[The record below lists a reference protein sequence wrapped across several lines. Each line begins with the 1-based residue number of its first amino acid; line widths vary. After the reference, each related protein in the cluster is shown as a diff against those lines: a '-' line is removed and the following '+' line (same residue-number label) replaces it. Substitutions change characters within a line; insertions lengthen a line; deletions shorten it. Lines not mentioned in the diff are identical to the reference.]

1 MGLALLGVALA
12 LLAMGCAVD
21 AHSAPTRVQVD
32 DATSTFS
39 LEGAWRFAEGDDPR
53 WADPAFDDAGW
64 RTLQVPG
71 IWRFQGVH
79 GDGFGWYRRTFA
91 VGPELAGRDLGI
103 EVPYTYWAYQVLVN
117 GQPLEGRYGLPSRWG
132 GLPAGSVNVFRV
144 PAHLLVPGDNL
155 VALRTHGGMGYG
167 GVYRENARIGAL
179 RPVER
184 AFDREIVVQL
194 GVAAICFFIGIYH
207 LLIFLNRQEQRYAY
221 LSYAAYALI
230 LSVFLPGYAGFWYV
244 VTSSASSQ
252 WLNTVAEFGA
262 FTAAVPVMPIFMHAF
277 FRVPYNWFTRAS
289 VWLTAVNL
297 AWMGGEM
304 ALRGSLTTYLA
315 YFPWVVV
322 AFTVTY
328 AYSLATVVRAA
339 RRHEKDSWLMMA
351 SFIFFSFCTT
361 NDVAHFFV
369 LIPGGLRLGHWGFLG
384 FCVGMAI
391 AIGNQYSRMTQSLA
405 KLSTG
410 LEAEVAA
417 QTSQLRSKNEQ
428 LVHQAEELR
437 SLDLLKRQF
446 YTNVS
451 HELRTPLTLILGFG
465 RALRSRLSGGDRA
478 ALHDLDAIQRNAA
491 HLLREINDLLDV
503 ARLEAGRMTLS
514 AAPVDLRSLVRD
526 VAANF
531 APADGTGAGRR
542 LQVELPQ
549 EEARVY
555 LDFDK
560 IRKVVFNLLSN
571 AFKFTS
577 DQTGLI
583 VVRVAR
589 PDEQHV
595 SLEVEDDGIGI
606 TPDSLEH
613 IFERFRQADSSST
626 RRYEGTGI
634 GLALVKELTELH
646 GGTVSVRSRPGLG
659 STFTVVFPTGSA
671 HLREDQLTVESV
683 ASDAVGELL
692 AVSSRSDSQPMPT
705 PGAIVPSDPG
715 AEVLVVEDHRDLREY
730 LTGLLS
736 GYRVRAAA
744 DGVQALQCIE
754 DRIPQLV
761 ISDVMMPNMDGYEL
775 CSAIKSNPTTS
786 HLPIIL
792 LTAQAGL
799 APKVRGLDVRADDYL
814 TKPFHEEE
822 LLARVRNL
830 LVIQRQNAEL
840 REREAEV
847 RESNQRLQVK
857 VLEQADALQRRG
869 RLGRFLPPQVV
880 DELLENAGA
889 ALERKRRSVA
899 IVCAELCDFDELAGA
914 VEPEDLTVLF
924 GRFHTLTTEVVFRLG
939 GTIASLH
946 GGSLQAVFGA
956 PKELAPAEAAGAAV
970 RAGRELLDAID
981 SLGETWRDLDPAH
994 SLVLRGGIA
1003 LGHATV
1009 GAFGDGEWASFA
1021 AIGGPAAAAPRL
1033 RDAAQPGAI
1042 LVSSRVAKCLRGDHA
1057 MIGPTMVQS
1066 GSWSQ
1071 EVWRLEGGFLE
1082 RASARALAMPAAG
1095 SGKRRV
1101 IAAEGSEG
1109 TDPVAATRED
1119 VLRASHALAP
1129 GESTRT
1135 VSLRVGSVLG
1145 DRYQLDAELGS
1156 GGMGVVFAA
1165 SDRLL
1170 GERIALKVLADPL
1183 ASATDRLERV
1193 RREVRLA
1200 RLVTHPNVCRVFDL
1214 QVLEG
1219 LACLTMELI
1228 DGSSLASALRDGE
1241 VSIPRALD
1249 WSLQI
1254 CDALAAAHA
1263 CGIVH
1268 RDLKP
1273 DNVLIEKTGR
1283 LVIADFGIAR
1293 PIHGIAEAQGEGI
1306 AGTLDYLAPEQLSS
1320 DAPPDARSDIYAL
1333 GVLLFEIFTRE
1344 LPFTGVLPA
1353 ERAIARCTQRPR
1365 DPAEIVPSM
1374 DPRLRAVVLRCLRR
1388 DLNER
1393 FQRVADVSSALG
1405 VLTDRETEGS
1415 SRRLARPVRE
1425 RTPTL
1430 VSG

>member
-1 MGLALLGVALA
+1 VQRIGLALLIMVLAALA
-12 LLAMGCAVD
+12 IGCAAD
-21 AHSAPTRVQVD
+21 PRSAPSPVMVD
-32 DATSTFS
+32 DPAATFS
-39 LEGAWRFAEGDDPR
+39 LEGSWRFAEGDDAR

-79 GDGFGWYRRTFA
+79 GDGFGWYRRRFD
-91 VGPELAGRDLGI
+91 VGANAAARDLGI
-103 EVPYTYWAYQVLVN
+103 EVPYTYWAYEVFVN
-117 GQPLEGRYGLPSRWG
+117 GQPIEGRYSLPSRWG

-144 PAHLLVPGDNL
+144 PARLLVRGDNL

-179 RPVER
+179 RTIDR

-194 GVAAICFFIGIYH
+194 GVAAICFFIGVYH
-207 LLIFLNRQEQRYAY
+207 LLIFLNRKEQRYAY

-244 VTSSASSQ
+244 VTSSQ
-252 WLNTVAEFGA
+252 WLNTLAEFGA
-262 FTAAVPVMPIFMHAF
+262 FTAAVPVIPVFMHAF
-277 FRVPYNWFTRAS
+277 FRVPPNWFTRAS
-289 VWLTAVNL
+289 VWLTALNL
-297 AWMGGEM
+297 AWMAGEI
-304 ALRGSLTTYLA
+304 ALRGSLTSYLL
-315 YFPWVVV
+315 YFPLVVV

-328 AYSLATVVRAA
+328 AYSLAIVVRAA

-351 SFIFFSFCTT
+351 SFVFFSFCTT
-361 NDVAHFFV
+361 NDVARFFV

-410 LEAEVAA
+410 LEAAVAA
-417 QTSQLRSKNEQ
+417 QTSELRSKNDQ

-465 RALRSRLSGGDRA
+465 RALRGRFSGGDRA
-478 ALHDLDAIQRNAA
+478 AIHDLDAIQRNAA

-503 ARLEAGRMTLS
+503 ARLEAGRMTL
-514 AAPVDLRSLVRD
+514 AVAPVDLRSLVRD

-531 APADGTGAGRR
+531 APADAGAAGRR
-542 LQVELPQ
+542 LQVELP
-549 EEARVY
+549 ARAAELY

-577 DQTGLI
+577 EQTGLI
-583 VVRVAR
+583 TVRVAV
-589 PDEQHV
+589 PDEHHV
-595 SLEVEDDGIGI
+595 SLEVEDNGIGI
-606 TPDSLEH
+606 TAESLAH
-613 IFERFRQADSSST
+613 IFERFRQADNSST

-646 GGTVSVRSRPGLG
+646 GGTVTVRSRPGVG
-659 STFTVVFPTGSA
+659 STFTVVFRTGA
-671 HLREDQLTVESV
+671 EHLRDDQVKEESV
-683 ASDAVGELL
+683 PSEAVGELL
-692 AVSSRSDSQPMPT
+692 AVSSRGDSQPPLT
-705 PGAIVPSDPG
+705 PATGAPSDPG

-744 DGVQALQCIE
+744 DGVEALKCIE
-754 DRIPQLV
+754 ERVPQLV

-775 CSAIKSNPTTS
+775 CASIKSNPATS
-786 HLPIIL
+786 HVPIIL

-814 TKPFHEEE
+814 TKPFQEEE

-830 LVIQRQNAEL
+830 LIIQRQNAEL

-847 RESNQRLQVK
+847 REANQRLQVK

-880 DELLENAGA
+880 DELLENAGV

-924 GRFHTLTTEVVFRLG
+924 GRFHTLTTEIVFRLG

-956 PKELAPAEAAGAAV
+956 PKALEPADAAAAAV

-981 SLGETWRDLDPAH
+981 HLGESWRDLDPVHA
-994 SLVLRGGIA
+994 LVLKGGIA

-1021 AIGGPAAAAPRL
+1021 AIGGPAAIAPRL
-1033 RDAAQPGAI
+1033 RDAAPPGVI
-1042 LVSSRVAKCLRGDHA
+1042 LVSSRAAKYVLADHGLT
-1057 MIGPTMVQS
+1057 GPGRVQT

-1071 EVWRLEGGFLE
+1071 EVWRLE
-1082 RASARALAMPAAG
+1082 AG
-1095 SGKRRV
+1095 SFARQGAGATSSGERRV
-1101 IAAEGSEG
+1101 LAAAGSEG
-1109 TDPVAATRED
+1109 TDPVGETRED
-1119 VLRASHALAP
+1119 VLRASSALAP

-1145 DRYQLDAELGS
+1145 DRYQLDTELGS

-1183 ASATDRLERV
+1183 ASASDRLERL

-1228 DGSSLASALRDGE
+1228 DGRSLAAALRNGE
-1241 VSIPRALD
+1241 ISVPRALD

-1273 DNVLIEKTGR
+1273 DNVLLEKTGR

-1293 PIHGIAEAQGEGI
+1293 PMNAIAETQGEGI

-1333 GVLLFEIFTRE
+1333 GVLLFELFTRE
-1344 LPFTGVLPA
+1344 LPFVGRQPA

-1393 FQRVADVSSALG
+1393 FQRVADVSTALAAII
-1405 VLTDRETEGS
+1405 DRETEVS
-1415 SRRLARPVRE
+1415 SPRPARPPGQ